1 MPFKLRLKKSRQYNV
16 VSKSLFVICVELLD
30 GTSIEC
36 TLSAESVGRECLD
49 NVCQRLGLHQPEFF
63 GLRYLSHQSQ
73 PRWVEMNQPLKKQ
86 LDKHAREPNLY
97 LRVMFY
103 VSGVV
108 LLHDEMTR
116 SLPEFGNH
124 DLERHTA
131 EYLKDFALFP
141 KHLTKEGQL
150 ENLTEA
156 VICQHAALGGLS
168 QGTAEEYYILAAQQL
183 DGYGQETF
191 MAKDETGVE
200 VIIGISLNG
209 IIITYESIQTSK
221 FFRWNDIAN
230 VVNHKRGFSIEGQP
244 PYETLNF
251 QFPEPESARYI
262 WSMCINQHRF
272 YMQHKQELED
282 PGRQNLHSEEQ
293 GCTTLFQGGSEDC
306 QLLDSRDDLDMSVP
320 GGGMEWDM
328 AIQRAQST
336 SCLDLSKNSSDL
348 DILRSMLPS
357 YRPAPDYETAIQQK
371 FPNAGQANNNIS
383 IRPNHQIGGILYS
396 SQPEIHQENAIQE
409 NLNSYRN
416 FKHYPD
422 VAQVDRLY
430 EEPQRIMK
438 SRRDHN
444 SPQQTVLPALH
455 TYSTPELDTL
465 ESNLVQGLQ
474 LLHLYKPPPPYPINR
489 PSSNSTP
496 DLASQTLAPPH
507 PCFVNMQVSGSS
519 PDLVSSRNVGRHH
532 SPLQDDLDQQPHFLE
547 SAVVS
552 LHQHSP
558 QHHLLPNSEV
568 HHTYTNIAAMLDQ
581 RAVYHDIEAILEE
594 SAEDISIRSRT
605 SSIQSAPEMSRAS
618 MEQKLPGNNVQG
630 PLMTNN
636 NLVHQQY
643 YHMQSANNIHVQ
655 LNHAPSK
662 AHELASFSLPYPS
675 KNKLASSTADTIYSP
690 DHSLSQGKL
699 SPGSSGSQDSTKQKR
714 RRWALL
720 VGGKSGK
727 SSTATR
733 RSKSKDRTPE
743 EEAASNAQH
752 RWSTGLPRVPLPP
765 SISKETMCLLLEK
778 KLVDSQLFFEF
789 EKIPKKKSNVEFT
802 TALHPDN
809 VSRNR
814 YKDVL
819 PYEENRVRLT
829 PNKENRLGYFNAS
842 HITATVG
849 NQQRFYIAAQSPLPN
864 TIISFWQMVW
874 EADVYL
880 LVIIKCGTSS
890 LRRLAIVSP
899 QSCDCT
905 TLHPDEQGVCGTYST
920 LEWGDQGC
928 PSSVGH
934 FLGFL
939 EELSSVRQHTVSEI
953 PAGHNRNS
961 ACTSTLQCRCR
972 KDRGHHTQ

>member
-116 SLPEFGNH
+116 YHYFLQLKLDVIEGRIGCNHKQAVLLASYSMQAEFGNH

-191 MAKDETGVE
+191 MAKDDTGVE

-282 PGRQNLHSEEQ
+282 PGRQNLHSEDQ

-306 QLLDSRDDLDMSVP
+306 QLLDSRDELDMSVP

-348 DILRSMLPS
+348 DMLRSLLPS

-396 SQPEIHQENAIQE
+396 SQPEIHQANAIQE

-455 TYSTPELDTL
+455 TYSVKEHCPSGPFQYCEHFHVLIEGHTLKKREIISLLATPSDNASEKLDL
-465 ESNLVQGLQ
+465 
-474 LLHLYKPPPPYPINR
+474 
-489 PSSNSTP
+489 
-496 DLASQTLAPPH
+496 
-507 PCFVNMQVSGSS
+507 
-519 PDLVSSRNVGRHH
+519 
-532 SPLQDDLDQQPHFLE
+532 FL
-547 SAVVS
+547 
-552 LHQHSP
+552 
-558 QHHLLPNSEV
+558 N
-568 HHTYTNIAAMLDQ
+568 
-581 RAVYHDIEAILEE
+581 
-594 SAEDISIRSRT
+594 
-605 SSIQSAPEMSRAS
+605 
-618 MEQKLPGNNVQG
+618 
-630 PLMTNN
+630 
-636 NLVHQQY
+636 
-643 YHMQSANNIHVQ
+643 
-655 LNHAPSK
+655 
-662 AHELASFSLPYPS
+662 
-675 KNKLASSTADTIYSP
+675 
-690 DHSLSQGKL
+690 
-699 SPGSSGSQDSTKQKR
+699 DS
-714 RRWALL
+714 
-720 VGGKSGK
+720 
-727 SSTATR
+727 
-733 RSKSKDRTPE
+733 
-743 EEAASNAQH
+743 
-752 RWSTGLPRVPLPP
+752 PP
-765 SISKETMCLLLEK
+765 S
-778 KLVDSQLFFEF
+778 
-789 EKIPKKKSNVEFT
+789 PFT
-802 TALHPDN
+802 P
-809 VSRNR
+809 
-814 YKDVL
+814 
-819 PYEENRVRLT
+819 
-829 PNKENRLGYFNAS
+829 
-842 HITATVG
+842 
-849 NQQRFYIAAQSPLPN
+849 
-864 TIISFWQMVW
+864 
-874 EADVYL
+874 
-880 LVIIKCGTSS
+880 
-890 LRRLAIVSP
+890 
-899 QSCDCT
+899 
-905 TLHPDEQGVCGTYST
+905 
-920 LEWGDQGC
+920 
-928 PSSVGH
+928 
-934 FLGFL
+934 
-939 EELSSVRQHTVSEI
+939 
-953 PAGHNRNS
+953 
-961 ACTSTLQCRCR
+961 
-972 KDRGHHTQ
+972 